1 MSVPWSRPLRRGPAF
16 VPSVEA
22 LAANV
27 PDGAR
32 VSIGGFH
39 FVRQPI
45 RLIEAIAARRPR
57 GLAHVQ
63 WGGSLGLE
71 ILLEADAVD
80 HLVFCFDSLEL
91 FGSAPNFRAG
101 LESGRVTADEYT
113 ALELHHALLAA
124 AMNLPSLPLQAP
136 VGSWRVKDPPKD
148 GLVASPSIDVDIVLL
163 HAPRADTAG
172 NIEIAG
178 AQGLD
183 RTLAFAGRR
192 VLVTVEEIVEM
203 GAFTNRAAVIP
214 RQFVQAIAVVPGG
227 AWPTSCQPF
236 YSTDFAEVARRVSE
250 GRFAADNS
258 GSVGAVPRRASS
270 TAWRRVD
277 WPTISMPVSSVA
289 DLMVAWLARRLA
301 DTSVCSVGSASSLA
315 TVAYLVAKADH
326 APGLTLLTHNGGYV
340 DVASRFASLSFGEA
354 SDFQTAAGV
363 CGGDDSY
370 RWFYQQSRVTDEVV
384 GAAQIDVHGRTNNGW
399 IFLEDGRRIR
409 LPGQGG
415 MADVAN
421 MHRNFILYSPRQS
434 RRALVDEVDWMS
446 ASRGLFGGA
455 ERAAMGYGPGEV
467 ALITDLAVFRVEP
480 VTKRFAVESLH
491 PGVSLEQLSAATGWP
506 IIEVH
511 AAIPVTQPP
520 TERELATIRR
530 VDPFGL
536 RGLEFLSAR
545 DRLGSIDAVLRSE
558 AAYAEGVH
566 V

>member
-1 MSVPWSRPLRRGPAF
+1 MSQPWIRPIRRGPRF
-16 VPSVEA
+16 VPSVED
-22 LAANV
+22 LAALV
-27 PDGAR
+27 PDGAH

-45 RLIEAIAARRPR
+45 RLVEAIAARRPR
-57 GLAHVQ
+57 GLTHVQ

-71 ILLEADAVD
+71 ILLEAGAVD

-101 LESGRVTADEYT
+101 LESGRVTAEEYT

-124 AMNLPSLPLQAP
+124 VMNLPGLPLQAP
-136 VGSWRVKDPPKD
+136 VGSWRVKDPPPD
-148 GLVASPSIDVDIVLL
+148 GLVVSPAIEVDIVLL
-163 HAPRADTAG
+163 HAQRADDAG
-172 NIEIAG
+172 NVEIRG

-192 VLVTVEEIVEM
+192 VLVTVEEIVEE
-203 GAFTNRAAVIP
+203 GTFTDRAAVIP
-214 RQFVQAIAVVPGG
+214 RQFVEAIAVVRDG

-236 YSTDFAEVARRVSE
+236 YSTDFQEVARRVSN
-250 GRFAADNS
+250 GRFAADRS
-258 GSVGAVPRRASS
+258 GSFGTVARHASE
-270 TAWRRVD
+270 TVWRRVE
-277 WPTISMPVSSVA
+277 WPTINMPVPLIA
-289 DLMVAWLARRLA
+289 DLMVAWLARRLD
-301 DTSVCSVGSASSLA
+301 DTSMCSVGSASSIA

-326 APGLTLLTHNGGYV
+326 APGLTLVTHNGGYI

-354 SDFQTAAGV
+354 SDFQTAAVV

-384 GAAQIDVHGRTNNGW
+384 GAAQIDAHGRTNNGW
-399 IFLEDGRRIR
+399 IDLGDGRRVR

-434 RRALVDEVDWMS
+434 RRQLVDEVDWMS
-446 ASRGLFGGA
+446 ASRGLLGEA

-467 ALITDLAVFRVEP
+467 VLITDLAVFRLDP
-480 VTKRFAVESLH
+480 ATKRFAAESIH
-491 PGVSLEQLSAATGWP
+491 PGISVEQLSAATGWSFEGRSP
-506 IIEVH
+506 I
-511 AAIPVTQPP
+511 PTTQLP
-520 TERELATIRR
+520 TDREMATIRR

-536 RGLEFLSAR
+536 RGLEFLPAR
-545 DRLGSIDAVLRSE
+545 DRLGSIQAVLRSE
-558 AAYAEGVH
+558 AAFLEGIVA
-566 V
+566 